1 MVYIIS
7 KAKNILSDRIHNL
20 EYLRSTKLGF
30 KGKGIRKSEF
40 VAKTHFLSP
49 LFIEF
54 YPIALDK
61 LITVILIYGFT
72 AKFNLFLSLI
82 NYFCHFLK
90 SIFGEK
96 ICCKRKISN

>member
-20 EYLRSTKLGF
+20 EYLRSTK
-30 KGKGIRKSEF
+30 IRNSEF

-54 YPIALDK
+54 YPNALDK
-61 LITVILIYGFT
+61 LITIILIYGFI
-72 AKFNLFLSLI
+72 AKFYLFLSLI
-82 NYFCHFLK
+82 NYFCRFFK

-96 ICCKRKISN
+96 NCCKRIISN